1 MSADIWACP
10 VCDFQNDSTNGACW
24 HCGYEKR
31 DEEYDLKLL
40 KAGLCH
46 IHLCSLLER
55 YNQLEGG
62 VSRYCPDCEDE
73 ALGCCPF

>member
-1 MSADIWACP
+1 MEKCFYCANEALS
-10 VCDFQNDSTNGACW
+10 CDFLC
-24 HCGYEKR
+24 EKCR
-31 DEEYDLKLL
+31 KAQDKEDLMFL
-40 KAGLCH
+40 KAGICH

-55 YNQLEGG
+55 YNPLEGG